1 MKLPGREEES
11 AVVVGVVMDNV
22 WTLEVLKSKEIPK
35 SGEQPDQSII
45 LKPEGK
51 SLTSKSRGTILLSG
65 LQKGRGL
72 YWHFVKT
79 PRTSHSHTKP
89 YVHSKGRSLSVPV

>member
-1 MKLPGREEES
+1 MKLPGGEEES

-22 WTLEVLKSKEIPK
+22 WTLEVLKSKEVPK
-35 SGEQPDQSII
+35 SGEQPDQSNI

-51 SLTSKSRGTILLSG
+51 SLTSKSRGTILLSC

-72 YWHFVKT
+72 YWHCVKT

-89 YVHSKGRSLSVPV
+89 YVHSKDRSLSVPV